1 MKGRLNIRK
10 LDIRGRSGGRFSS
23 SRISQSSI
31 SNVYSPAFT
40 LLEVV
45 IALLLIALL
54 AGMIFTT
61 SYSTLA
67 LGNNV
72 VKTQNEEMLHQAFF
86 DFMENSLSALPG
98 NARMELLTT
107 DSGAHYLT
115 DLTLQNVPLSFT
127 WGGEERTAKAIRLST
142 VKRRSGF
149 IDIVLS
155 YYENEII
162 ADESGL
168 QSSNTASATDLKP
181 FAEIIL
187 LTDVAY
193 FEWRLLDGRSMEY
206 QYDWD
211 IPGRLPLQM
220 ELICSFGADGGE
232 MRHVFWIPPR
242 QNPEV
247 FMRQLQ
253 QGGAQGGGQGGGTPP
268 NPNVPAIEIKPSVIS
283 NETLKPP
290 SK

>member
-1 MKGRLNIRK
+1 MKGTLNIRK

-31 SNVYSPAFT
+31 SKVYSPAFT

-253 QGGAQGGGQGGGTPP
+253 QGGAQGGGQGGGIPP
-268 NPNVPAIEIKPSVIS
+268 NPNVPAIEIKPPVIS
-283 NETLKPP
+283 E
-290 SK
+290 

>member
-1 MKGRLNIRK
+1 MLNVRRLT
-10 LDIRGRSGGRFSS
+10 F
-23 SRISQSSI
+23 Q
-31 SNVYSPAFT
+31 PAFT
-40 LLEVV
+40 LLELV

-54 AGMIFTT
+54 TGMVFTT
-61 SYSTLA
+61 ARSSLV
-67 LGNNV
+67 LGNTI

-86 DFMENSLSALPG
+86 DLLENRFSSLPG
-98 NARMELLTT
+98 NTRLDVAVT
-107 DSGAHYLT
+107 DAGSHYLT

-127 WGGEERTAKAIRLST
+127 WGGEERTAKAVRLST

-149 IDIVLS
+149 LDIVLR

-162 ADESGL
+162 EPDSADASGTGF
-168 QSSNTASATDLKP
+168 SSSIPEEP

-193 FEWRLLDGRSMEY
+193 FEWQALDGRTMEY

-211 IPGRLPLQM
+211 LPGRLPLQM
-220 ELICSFGADGGE
+220 ELSCKFGANGE
-232 MRHVFWIPPR
+232 EIRHIFWIPPR

-253 QGGAQGGGQGGGTPP
+253 QSAAQRGGQQSGGGDQPEGDATPEIEINPTPP
-268 NPNVPAIEIKPSVIS
+268 
-283 NETLKPP
+283 TDPP
-290 SK
+290 QN